1 MNTQEVLA
9 HFTDLIT
16 AVPQL
21 LDVPQLDEE
30 TVRSLAL
37 EATAHFAAEPMRLQL
52 KGPITIVGDL
62 HGHIFDLY
70 RILGVHGLPP
80 HQTYLFLGDLVDR
93 GEYSVA
99 TVALIYSMKILFPNH
114 VYLVRGNHES
124 DDMARR
130 SGLYQE
136 VMTKYKSSEVVQLYM
151 THFLNHLNR
160 CLFQLP
166 SENAFCVLMVVFQ
179 KT

>member
-52 KGPITIVGDL
+52 K
-62 HGHIFDLY
+62 
-70 RILGVHGLPP
+70 
-80 HQTYLFLGDLVDR
+80 
-93 GEYSVA
+93 
-99 TVALIYSMKILFPNH
+99 
-114 VYLVRGNHES
+114 
-124 DDMARR
+124 
-130 SGLYQE
+130 
-136 VMTKYKSSEVVQLYM
+136 
-151 THFLNHLNR
+151 
-160 CLFQLP
+160 
-166 SENAFCVLMVVFQ
+166 
-179 KT
+179 